1 MPRLTPLT
9 REALSPADRKYY
21 DAIQEARGLDPSD
34 RRILMPPVYG
44 IMLRSPELAALV
56 AGMPVPIRAGS
67 TLSQEVQE
75 IVVLTVSREMMAPLQ
90 WDIHVL
96 RGRDAGVRDALILGI
111 RDHNATHLTPRERA
125 LVDLTVRQ
133 MTGRVNDAACAA
145 VTKHFDERALVEIMV
160 LVGFTTML
168 IQIVG
173 ALDIRSTLDVDIKLP
188 PAPKNPPPLWSSAP
202 P

>member
-1 MPRLTPLT
+1 MPRLSLLNRDDLP
-9 REALSPADRKYY
+9 PADRKYY

-34 RRILMPPVYG
+34 RRITMPPVYS
-44 IMLRSPELAALV
+44 IMLRSPHLASLV

-75 IVVLTVSREMMAPLQ
+75 IVVLTVAREMMAPLQ
-90 WDIHVL
+90 WDFHVL
-96 RGRDAGVRDALILGI
+96 RGRDAGVRDAVILSI
-111 RDHNATHLTPRERA
+111 RDHNVTHLTPRERA

-133 MTGRVNDAACAA
+133 IQGRVDDAACAA

-173 ALDIRSTLDVDIKLP
+173 ALDIRSTTDVDIKLP
-188 PAPKNPPPLWSSAP
+188 PAAKNPPPLWSSGRA
-202 P
+202 